1 MRLLLDD
8 LLPIETRHIEPLTTL
23 PFHHNDPFDRLIVA
37 TSLIE
42 KLTLVSA
49 DAILDAYGVTQL
61 W

>member
-1 MRLLLDD
+1 M
-8 LLPIETRHIEPLTTL
+8 IEPLTTL

-37 TSLIE
+37 TSLVD

-49 DAILDAYGVTQL
+49 DAIFDAYGVNRL